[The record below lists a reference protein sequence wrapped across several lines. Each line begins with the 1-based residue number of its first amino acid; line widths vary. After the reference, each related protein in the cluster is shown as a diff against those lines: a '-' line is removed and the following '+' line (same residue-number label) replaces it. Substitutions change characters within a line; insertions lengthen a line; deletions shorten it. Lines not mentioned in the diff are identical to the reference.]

1 MLERAPVFSLLP
13 APFFFLFFLW
23 SQIIV
28 EILCV
33 DTYEGFRLGFQ
44 RIYSYEAKTQV
55 SPQKGLRTV
64 YERPWPENTDSSYPK
79 FMFQRAYRDLKS
91 YSDRTKKVT
100 TKKLLITLLRTSG
113 TGHSKA
119 RQSLLRHF
127 DCRRFLV
134 CWVNTFQKVSPAS
147 HKDIRSATKVDKEWL
162 VTE

>member
-1 MLERAPVFSLLP
+1 MSMPMKVSDSAFKEFTL
-13 APFFFLFFLW
+13 
-23 SQIIV
+23 I
-28 EILCV
+28 
-33 DTYEGFRLGFQ
+33 
-44 RIYSYEAKTQV
+44 EAKTQV

-79 FMFQRAYRDLKS
+79 FTFQRANRDLKS

-100 TKKLLITLLRTSG
+100 TKTVLITLLRTSG

-134 CWVNTFQKVSPAS
+134 C
-147 HKDIRSATKVDKEWL
+147 
-162 VTE
+162 